1 MPARVIRRLNPP
13 TQTEP
18 IWVVASADTGQESMR
33 NQSTTEQLP
42 HWTATWNMNSW
53 RLFWLLA
60 AATTAAIFLG
70 LPFADFR
77 SAHGMEFII
86 KHSVRCAL
94 PLFLI
99 PFTASSFAALWPG
112 SLSRWLLSNR
122 RYFGLAFAYGMA
134 VHFAFVGYSVLTFG
148 HRLNSTVTTFDL
160 TAAGFLL
167 AMTLTSFRC
176 LARRLSHADW
186 RRLHKAGAYA
196 IWLLATYIYVSDV
209 RYERDV
215 IHALVASAFLA
226 AWLLRVAAWAARH
239 RRTNAVK
246 RPMRS

>member
-1 MPARVIRRLNPP
+1 MRLDGELK
-13 TQTEP
+13 TP
-18 IWVVASADTGQESMR
+18 I
-33 NQSTTEQLP
+33 
-42 HWTATWNMNSW
+42 NSW
-53 RLFWLLA
+53 RLFSLMAL
-60 AATTAAIFLG
+60 ATTAATCLG

-94 PLFLI
+94 PSFLLA
-99 PFTASSFAALWPG
+99 FTASSVATLWPG
-112 SLSRWLLSNR
+112 PLSRWLLSNR

-134 VHFAFVGYSVLTFG
+134 LHLAFVGYSVLSFG
-148 HRLNSTVTTFDL
+148 NGLNSTVTALDL
-160 TAAGFLL
+160 TGGGFLL
-167 AMTLTSFRC
+167 AMTLTSFRWA
-176 LARRLSHADW
+176 ARRLGPANW

-215 IHALVASAFLA
+215 AHTLVAGVFLA
-226 AWLLRVAAWAARH
+226 AWVLRVAAWAD
-239 RRTNAVK
+239 RRGLFDAVK